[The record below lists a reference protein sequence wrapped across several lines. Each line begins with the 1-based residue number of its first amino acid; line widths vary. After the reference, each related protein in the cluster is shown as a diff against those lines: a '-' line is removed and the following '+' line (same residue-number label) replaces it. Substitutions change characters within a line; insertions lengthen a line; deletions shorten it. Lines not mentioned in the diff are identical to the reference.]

1 MRQGRGEE
9 EEEEDGRGGVKD
21 GGQGP
26 SPHRNNHKK
35 ISAFILS
42 CRDEDNPHNNGPLT
56 AQITARDEKGRFVG
70 DHDLSG
76 DLRPA

>member
-1 MRQGRGEE
+1 MADR
-9 EEEEDGRGGVKD
+9 D
-21 GGQGP
+21 
-26 SPHRNNHKK
+26 PHRIAIITKK
-35 ISAFILS
+35 SRHLF
-42 CRDEDNPHNNGPLT
+42 CRVGTTDNPHNNGPLT